1 MSPPA
6 EDRGGEARPLGV
18 LRRIGRAAFAPWRF
32 LRIDDSM
39 AAIRRDFDDL
49 SAGGRAGA
57 SPMRL
62 DETGAFDLDASAFL
76 RGQRRAAFEDA
87 LIVRQR
93 STARNAW
100 IFLGL
105 GALFFLGWLYRLM
118 TMTWTA
124 NAALTALQFTPAC
137 AVFFLLAFRFGLEN
151 YQIRM
156 RRKVAVMEYDAALD
170 QAASQKGGRRQW
182 SAARPSA
189 QKRQKVPGG
198 RSVDPP
204 PAPVAHSA
212 LS

>member
-1 MSPPA
+1 MSPRA
-6 EDRGGEARPLGV
+6 EDPSGETRRPGV
-18 LRRIGRAAFAPWRF
+18 LRRMGRAAFAPWRF

-39 AAIRRDFDDL
+39 AAIRRDFHDL

-57 SPMRL
+57 SRMRL

-124 NAALTALQFTPAC
+124 NATLTALQFTPAC

-156 RRKVAVMEYDAALD
+156 RRKITAMEYL
-170 QAASQKGGRRQW
+170 
-182 SAARPSA
+182 SAPRGFWP
-189 QKRQKVPGG
+189 R
-198 RSVDPP
+198 
-204 PAPVAHSA
+204 
-212 LS
+212 

>member
-1 MSPPA
+1 MSPRD
-6 EDRGGEARPLGV
+6 EDRDGEARPPGV

-32 LRIDDSM
+32 IRIDDGM

-57 SPMRL
+57 SRMRL

-76 RGQRRAAFEDA
+76 HGKRREAFEDA

-93 STARNAW
+93 STARNAS

-105 GALFFLGWLYRLM
+105 GALFFLGWLYRLV

-124 NAALTALQFTPAC
+124 NATLIALQFTPAC

-156 RRKVAVMEYDAALD
+156 RRKVTVMEYL
-170 QAASQKGGRRQW
+170 
-182 SAARPSA
+182 SAPRGFWPC
-189 QKRQKVPGG
+189 
-198 RSVDPP
+198 
-204 PAPVAHSA
+204 
-212 LS
+212 

>member
-1 MSPPA
+1 MSPRG
-6 EDRGGEARPLGV
+6 EDRGGGARPPGV

-32 LRIDDSM
+32 LRIDESM

-57 SPMRL
+57 SRMRL

-76 RGQRRAAFEDA
+76 HGKRRAAFEDA
-87 LIVRQR
+87 LAVRQG

-124 NAALTALQFTPAC
+124 NATLTALQFTPAC

-156 RRKVAVMEYDAALD
+156 RRKVTAMEYL
-170 QAASQKGGRRQW
+170 
-182 SAARPSA
+182 SAARGFWP
-189 QKRQKVPGG
+189 R
-198 RSVDPP
+198 
-204 PAPVAHSA
+204 
-212 LS
+212 